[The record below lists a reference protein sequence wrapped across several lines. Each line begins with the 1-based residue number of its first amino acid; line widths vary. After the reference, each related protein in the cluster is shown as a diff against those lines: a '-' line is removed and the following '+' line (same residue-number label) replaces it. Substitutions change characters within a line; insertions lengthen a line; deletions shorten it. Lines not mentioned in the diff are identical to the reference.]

1 MIEPLVRVTEL
12 SKSFGAL
19 QVLRAVSIAVRP
31 GRVTAL
37 VGPNS
42 AGKTTLIKSLLG
54 LTRPDAG
61 RIAIRGTD
69 IEGDQHY
76 RSRIGYMPQ
85 IARYPQNLTASEL
98 ICMLKDLRGPG
109 TPLDLELVDAFALDA
124 ILDQPLRLL
133 SGGTRQKVNA
143 VMAFLFSPELLV
155 LDEPTAGLDPVS
167 SGVLKDKILAERGGG
182 RTFLLSSH
190 IMSELEELADDV
202 ALLLE
207 GRIVFGGTLDE
218 LKRITNQCTLERAI
232 ATMMRR
238 GPLPVAA

>member
-1 MIEPLVRVTEL
+1 MIEPLVRITEL
-12 SKSFGAL
+12 SKSYGAL
-19 QVLRAVSIAVRP
+19 QVLRSVNLAVRP

-69 IEGDQHY
+69 INGDERY

-85 IARYPQNLTASEL
+85 IARYPENLAAAEL
-98 ICMLKDLRGPG
+98 ISMLKDLRGIG
-109 TPLDLELVDAFALDA
+109 APLDLELVDAFALDS
-124 ILDQPLRLL
+124 ILDRPLRLL

-143 VMAFLFSPELLV
+143 VMAFLFAPELLV

-190 IMSELEELADDV
+190 IMNELEELADDV

-207 GRIVFGGTLDE
+207 GQVVFAGTLDE
-218 LKRITNQCTLERAI
+218 LKRITNQGTLERAI

-238 GPLPVAA
+238 GLLPVAA